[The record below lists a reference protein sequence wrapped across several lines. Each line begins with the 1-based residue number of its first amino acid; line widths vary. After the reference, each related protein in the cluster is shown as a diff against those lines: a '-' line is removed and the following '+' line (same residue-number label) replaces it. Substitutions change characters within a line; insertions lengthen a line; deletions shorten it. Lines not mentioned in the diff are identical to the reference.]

1 MNSNSV
7 ESSAAATI
15 LLNSLLPEKEAAHIL
30 GVKPQTLALSRMTG
44 SLLGVPAPK
53 HIKFSRAVR
62 YRLSD
67 IQDWLDAL
75 DTDGKEG
82 M

>member
-1 MNSNSV
+1 MTPNDTNTELKLLLSNN
-7 ESSAAATI
+7 EAATA
-15 LLNSLLPEKEAAHIL
+15 LNIAPI
-30 GVKPQTLALSRMTG
+30 TLRISRSTG

-53 HIKFSRAVR
+53 HIKFAKAVR
-62 YRLSD
+62 YRLKD
-67 IQDWLDAL
+67 IQEWLDAL

>member
-1 MNSNSV
+1 MVSNSA
-7 ESSAAATI
+7 ETTTATK
-15 LLNSLLPEKEAAHIL
+15 LLNSLLAEKEAAPIL

-53 HIKFSRAVR
+53 HIKFARAVR

-67 IQDWLDAL
+67 LQDWLDAL